1 MKIKARLALDERG
14 HGGCISHRSAVA
26 KGATGGGGGEVIY
39 LTGISL
45 TVNFQML
52 VFIGKSINV
61 VLVQLMT
68 HYFAAKV
75 QRHLSEKLKLIMQ
88 ITMTEKAEKVAI
100 CGTPFK

>member
-1 MKIKARLALDERG
+1 MKARLALVERG

-26 KGATGGGGGEVIY
+26 KGASGGGEVIY
-39 LTGISL
+39 LTSVSL

-52 VFIGKSINV
+52 IFIGKSINV
-61 VLVQLMT
+61 VLVQLMI

-75 QRHLSEKLKLIMQ
+75 RRHLSEKPKLIMQ
-88 ITMTEKAEKVAI
+88 ITKTEKAEKVAI